1 MSFDPR
7 PEFAVDVFR
16 ADGAVAEKRLDF
28 RIQPQPDFT
37 TCGPTCLHAVYDYYG
52 DAIDLPRLIQET
64 QSFEEGGTLGVI
76 LANHALKR
84 GYDATLY
91 TYKLQV
97 FDPTWFL
104 PNAADLRVSLAEQVK
119 AKPDPKLRVATEAYR
134 EFLDLGGEL
143 RLEDLTAKLIRS
155 HLKKGCPILT
165 GLSATYLYRCARE
178 VWPEAEYDDVR
189 GEPTG
194 HFVVLCGYDRQNKTV
209 LVADPLLPNP
219 VADGQYYAVRLERLI
234 CAILLGILTYDG
246 NLVIL
251 TPRHHGA
258 KPHRR

>member
-1 MSFDPR
+1 VCFDPR
-7 PEFAVDVFR
+7 PDFAQSLDV
-16 ADGAVAEKRLDF
+16 VAEKRLDF

-52 DAIDLPRLIQET
+52 DNVDLKTLIAEIAAL
-64 QSFEEGGTLGVI
+64 EEGGTLGVI

-104 PNAADLRVSLAEQVK
+104 PNAADLRVTLAEQVK
-119 AKPDPKLRVATEAYR
+119 AKPDPKLKMATEAYR
-134 EFLDLGGEL
+134 QFLDLGGEL
-143 RLEDLTAKLIRS
+143 KLEDLTAKLIRT
-155 HLKKGCPILT
+155 HLKRGSPILT

-251 TPRHHGA
+251 TPKHA
-258 KPHRR
+258 PKPSRR

>member
-1 MSFDPR
+1 M
-7 PEFAVDVFR
+7 
-16 ADGAVAEKRLDF
+16 EKRLDF
-28 RIQPQPDFT
+28 KILPQPDFT
-37 TCGPTCLHAVYDYYG
+37 TCGPTCLHAVYRYYG
-52 DAIDLPRLIQET
+52 DDVDLRGLIGEVR
-64 QSFEEGGTLGVI
+64 SLGEGGTLGVL
-76 LANHALKR
+76 LANHALRR
-84 GYDATLY
+84 GYKAVLY

-97 FDPTWFL
+97 FDPTWFE
-104 PNAADLRVSLAEQVK
+104 PSAPDLRLCLLRQAAAKVSPRIQVS
-119 AKPDPKLRVATEAYR
+119 TEAYR

-143 RLEDLTAKLIRS
+143 KLEDLTPKLIRS
-155 HLKKGCPILT
+155 YLKRGTPILT

-194 HFVVLCGYDRQNKTV
+194 HFVVLCGYDKQNKTV

-219 VADGQYYAVRLERLI
+219 VADTQYYSVRLERLI

-251 TPRHHGA
+251 TPPPALAANATGGRVKSDVS
-258 KPHRR
+258 KPDRR